1 MSHRTITGYAQFL
14 LKTLLKSTRRG
25 NEFRTNPNILAV
37 CTIVVRSSHHR
48 DNT

>member
-1 MSHRTITGYAQFL
+1 MSHRATAGYAQFL

-25 NEFRTNPNILAV
+25 DEFRANPNILAV
-37 CTIVVRSSHHR
+37 CTIVVRSSHRR